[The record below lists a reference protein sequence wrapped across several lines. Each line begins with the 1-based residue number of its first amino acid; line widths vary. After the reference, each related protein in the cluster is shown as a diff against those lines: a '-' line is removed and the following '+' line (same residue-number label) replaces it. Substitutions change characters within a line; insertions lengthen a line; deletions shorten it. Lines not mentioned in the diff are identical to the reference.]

1 VLKAARGAMRVR
13 ADLCEEMQAEANAAR
28 ARGDPG
34 NTGGSFG
41 ATGHDAHSPSSH
53 HPRLPGG
60 LMRLSMTP

>member
-1 VLKAARGAMRVR
+1 MLKAAHGAMWVW

-28 ARGDPG
+28 AHGDSG

-60 LMRLSMTP
+60 LMRLSMMP